1 MANVTDKNKNDYNTQ
16 TPVSQRKGDLQR
28 SIREKDRM
36 SGIKAM
42 PGGAVSGSYKYGQP
56 IGPMNRG
63 YVPGGRGIVASMSV
77 LKAPT
82 RNAPKATVTGKTGKK
97 ITPAAAPVQQAAPKA
112 KAATSK
118 ATEIT
123 IPGGGLKTGKAS
135 KTMTTSRGGGLGV
148 STGKTT
154 GSSAT
159 RAGTGGKT
167 TTSASQRA
175 SNNAF
180 NKGGV
185 AGPRGSRM

>member
-1 MANVTDKNKNDYNTQ
+1 MANVTNKGKNDYNTQ

-28 SIREKDRM
+28 SIREKDPM

-63 YVPGGRGIVASMSV
+63 YVPGGRGIVPLRTV

-82 RNAPKATVTGKTGKK
+82 QNAPKATVTAKTAKTAKK
-97 ITPAAAPVQQAAPKA
+97 VAPASAPAASKA
-112 KAATSK
+112 KAGK
-118 ATEIT
+118 PTEIT
-123 IPGGGLKTGKAS
+123 IPGGGLKTAKAS
-135 KTMTTSRGGGLGV
+135 TSKTASRGGGLGV
-148 STGKTT
+148 TTGKQT

-175 SNNAF
+175 ANNAF